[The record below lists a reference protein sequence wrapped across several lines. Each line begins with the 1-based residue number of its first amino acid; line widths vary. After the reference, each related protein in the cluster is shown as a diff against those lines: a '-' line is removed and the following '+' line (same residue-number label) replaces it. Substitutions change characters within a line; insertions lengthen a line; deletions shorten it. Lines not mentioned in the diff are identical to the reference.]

1 MHASKTQSTNK
12 NVIKK
17 AILSTLVLALT
28 TSSFIHTTYAT
39 SSDGD
44 SLANSTETT
53 QKAFQMQQAFRM
65 RSQQA
70 MSQDQSP
77 IQYQIKARL
86 DEKDMTIEGSQTV
99 TYLNASKDTLQ
110 ELVMHTYADANRSKA
125 TQTQMYIS
133 QNEQIAKEHPE
144 KKASD
149 FLGGMDIVKVTQQ
162 GEKLLF
168 DNNNQALR
176 VKLETPLQP
185 GQSITFQVDYRLD
198 IPYGMQRISYYKDQI
213 NGAHW
218 FPVMSMYDEN
228 THQWNKTPYSTSFES
243 DYYTSSDFDVEFNV
257 PESYQVVMPGD
268 ITSKNSAEQGR
279 KVVTAHAANTREFAF
294 FAGSNL
300 KVERETRDG
309 LTVEYFY
316 SGDDPAKKAA
326 VDKYIDYAFK
336 VIAFYSEKY
345 GKYPYPEF
353 RVIETYVDGF
363 GVEYSRLIQMPQR
376 PAELLPESDTTFVHE
391 IAHQWFHALIGN
403 NSETESFLDEGFADF
418 STVYFL
424 EKQGNKVGGFRS
436 IQLDPSP
443 IDLPI
448 ASTNEQ
454 VGEMADYVFY
464 QKGRQAIYQL
474 YRSVGEPKFDAFMK
488 EYFHRFVYQNAT
500 IDGLLDTIEDVLGKE
515 QRQDMEKALMEPG
528 FELKQ
533 EYQMSEK
540 ELAAYMHVVYQ
551 PQYEAVVN
559 NIPNLPYEVMIR
571 LMEKSFRGEPLTILL
586 GDQVSKEAAKQQE
599 QATSQLTQIFDV
611 FGMKYDVVRD
621 RKQLKQKLK
630 REIGISNLI
639 LVGDAKSNGMVQ
651 ALKNNI
657 NVRAKG
663 IGLDWKEAMNAS
675 GHSGA
680 YVIKH
685 PYNQNRLMIHY
696 YWNGDHLSAKAS
708 TSFMEKILE
717 SLTLSNDI
725 YQSYELDGN
734 GKLKDSKK
742 VE

>member
-1 MHASKTQSTNK
+1 MHTLKIKPTNI
-12 NVIKK
+12 IKK
-17 AILSTLVLALT
+17 VMLSTLVVTLAASPL
-28 TSSFIHTTYAT
+28 IHTTHAAQWN
-39 SSDGD
+39 SSI
-44 SLANSTETT
+44 LAADWETA
-53 QKAFQMQQAFRM
+53 QVASNMQQTSRIP
-65 RSQQA
+65 QA
-70 MSQDQSP
+70 MSQEQSP

-86 DEKDMTIEGSQTV
+86 DEKDMTLQGSQTV
-99 TYLNASKDTLQ
+99 TYRNTSKDPLK

-125 TQTQMYIS
+125 TQTIMYTG

-149 FLGGMDIVKVTQQ
+149 FLGGIDILEVKQQ
-162 GEKLLF
+162 EEKLLF
-168 DNNNQALR
+168 DNKNQALS
-176 VKLETPLQP
+176 VQLKTPLQP
-185 GQSITFQVDYRLD
+185 GQSVTFQVDYRID

-213 NGAHW
+213 NGAQW
-218 FPVMSMYDEN
+218 FPVMSVYDEI

-243 DYYTSSDFDVEFNV
+243 DFYTSSDFKVELNV
-257 PESYQVVMPGD
+257 PESYEVVMPGD
-268 ITSKNSAEQGR
+268 LSSKKSTEDGR
-279 KVVTAHAANTREFAF
+279 KVVTSYAGNTREFVF
-294 FAGSNL
+294 FAGPNL
-300 KVERETRDG
+300 KVEREMRNG

-326 VDKYIDYAFK
+326 VHKYIDYAFK

-345 GKYPYPEF
+345 GEYPYPEF
-353 RVIETYVDGF
+353 RVIETHVDGF
-363 GVEYSRLIQMPQR
+363 GVEYSRLIQMPER
-376 PAELLPESDTTFVHE
+376 AAGLSPEDDTTFIHE

-424 EKQGNKVGGFRS
+424 EKQGNKLGGFRS

-443 IDLPI
+443 IDLSI

-454 VGEMADYVFY
+454 VGEMANYVFY

-474 YRSVGEPKFDAFMK
+474 YRSVGEQKFDAFMK

-500 IDGLLDTIEDVLGKE
+500 IDGLLGTIEDVLGKE
-515 QRQDMEKALMEPG
+515 QRQDMEKALKKPG
-528 FELKQ
+528 FELKH

-540 ELAAYMHVVYQ
+540 ELAAYMHDAYQ

-571 LMEKSFRGEPLTILL
+571 LMEKSFRGEPLTIVL

-630 REIGISNLI
+630 REIGSSNLI
-639 LVGDAKSNGMVQ
+639 LVGNAKSNGFVQ

-657 NVRAKG
+657 NARAKDT
-663 IGLDWKEAMNAS
+663 GLDWKEAMKTA

-680 YVIKH
+680 YVTKH
-685 PYNQNRLMIHY
+685 PYNQNRLLIHY

-708 TSFMEKILE
+708 ASFMEKILE
-717 SLTLSNDI
+717 SLTLSNNI
-725 YQSYELDGN
+725 YQRYELDGN

>member
-1 MHASKTQSTNK
+1 MNVSKTKPTNT
-12 NVIKK
+12 IKK
-17 AILSTLVLALT
+17 VMLSTIAFTLGASPFV
-28 TSSFIHTTYAT
+28 HTTYAAPSNW
-39 SSDGD
+39 SSLIA
-44 SLANSTETT
+44 SAETT
-53 QKAFQMQQAFRM
+53 QKAFEMQQASRM

-86 DEKDMTIEGSQTV
+86 DEKDMTITGNQIV
-99 TYLNASKDTLQ
+99 TYRNTSKDTLQ

-125 TQTQMYIS
+125 TQTIMYTS

-149 FLGGMDIVKVTQQ
+149 FLGGIDIVKVSQQ

-168 DNNNQALR
+168 DHKNQALR
-176 VKLETPLQP
+176 VQLKTPLQP
-185 GQSITFQVDYRLD
+185 GQSISFQVDYRLD
-198 IPYGMQRISYYKDQI
+198 IPYGMQRLSYYKDQI

-218 FPVMSMYDEN
+218 FPVMSVYDEN

-268 ITSKNSAEQGR
+268 ITSQNSTEHGR
-279 KVVTAHAANTREFAF
+279 KVVTARAANTREFVF
-294 FAGSNL
+294 FAGPNL
-300 KVERETRDG
+300 KVERETRNG

-345 GKYPYPEF
+345 GEYPYPEF

-363 GVEYSRLIQMPQR
+363 GVEYSRLIQMPER
-376 PAELLPESDTTFVHE
+376 AAELSPENDTTFVHE

-474 YRSVGEPKFDAFMK
+474 YRSVGEQKFDAFMK

-500 IDGLLDTIEDVLGKE
+500 IDGLLATIEDVLGKE
-515 QRQDMEKALMEPG
+515 QRQDMEKALIQPN

-540 ELAAYMHVVYQ
+540 ELAAYMHDAYQ

-559 NIPNLPYEVMIR
+559 SIPNLPYEVMIR
-571 LMEKSFRGEPLTILL
+571 LMEKSFRGEPLTIVL
-586 GDQVSKEAAKQQE
+586 GDQVSKAAAKQQE
-599 QATSQLTQIFDV
+599 QATSQLTQMFDV

-621 RKQLKQKLK
+621 RKELKQKLK
-630 REIGISNLI
+630 GEIGSSNLI
-639 LVGDAKSNGMVQ
+639 LVGNAKSNGIVQ
-651 ALKNNI
+651 ALKKNI
-657 NVRAKG
+657 NVRANG
-663 IGLDWKEAMNAS
+663 IGLAWKDAMNAS

-685 PYNQNRLMIHY
+685 PYNQNRLMLHY

-708 TSFMEKILE
+708 ASFMEKILE
-717 SLTLSNDI
+717 SLTLSKDL
-725 YQSYELDGN
+725 YQFYELDGN
-734 GKLKDSKK
+734 GKLKTSKK

>member
-1 MHASKTQSTNK
+1 MHVPKTKPTNT
-12 NVIKK
+12 IKK
-17 AILSTLVLALT
+17 VMLSTIALT
-28 TSSFIHTTYAT
+28 LAASPFVHTTYAA
-39 SSDGD
+39 SSNWS
-44 SLANSTETT
+44 SLHASAGTT
-53 QKAFQMQQAFRM
+53 QKAFQMQQASRM
-65 RSQQA
+65 RSQA

-86 DEKDMTIEGSQTV
+86 DEKDMTITGNQIV
-99 TYLNASKDTLQ
+99 TYRNTSKDTLQ

-125 TQTQMYIS
+125 TQTIMYTS

-144 KKASD
+144 KKASA
-149 FLGGMDIVKVTQQ
+149 FLGGIDIVKVSQQ

-168 DNNNQALR
+168 DHKNQALR
-176 VKLETPLQP
+176 VQLKTPLQP

-218 FPVMSMYDEN
+218 FPVMSVYDET
-228 THQWNKTPYSTSFES
+228 THQWNKMPYSTSFES
-243 DYYTSSDFDVEFNV
+243 DFYTSSDFDVEFNV
-257 PESYQVVMPGD
+257 PETYQVVMPGD
-268 ITSKNSAEQGR
+268 ITTKDSAEQGR
-279 KVVTAHAANTREFAF
+279 KVVTASAANTREFVF
-294 FAGSNL
+294 FADPNL
-300 KVERETRDG
+300 KVERETRNG

-376 PAELLPESDTTFVHE
+376 SADALPEDDSTFVHE

-403 NSETESFLDEGFADF
+403 DSETESFLDEGFADF
-418 STVYFL
+418 SMVYFL
-424 EKQGNKVGGFRS
+424 EKQGNKLGGFRS

-448 ASTNEQ
+448 ASTNEAA
-454 VGEMADYVFY
+454 GEMADYVFY

-474 YRSVGEPKFDAFMK
+474 YRSVGEQKFDAFMK

-500 IDGLLDTIEDVLGKE
+500 IDGLLSTIEDVLGKE
-515 QRQDMEKALMEPG
+515 QRQDMEKALLQPD

-540 ELAAYMHVVYQ
+540 ELAAYMHDAYQ

-571 LMEKSFRGEPLTILL
+571 LMEKSFRGEPLTIVL
-586 GDQVSKEAAKQQE
+586 GDQVSKAAAKQQE
-599 QATSQLTQIFDV
+599 QATSQLIQIFDV
-611 FGMKYDVVRD
+611 FDLKYDVVRD
-621 RKQLKQKLK
+621 RKELKQKLK
-630 REIGISNLI
+630 REIGSSNLI
-639 LVGDAKSNGMVQ
+639 LVGNAKSNGIVQ
-651 ALKNNI
+651 ALKKNI
-657 NVRAKG
+657 NVRANG
-663 IGLDWKEAMNAS
+663 IGLAWKDAMNAS

-685 PYNQNRLMIHY
+685 PYNQNRLMLHY
-696 YWNGDHLSAKAS
+696 YWNGDHLSANAS
-708 TSFMEKILE
+708 ASFMEKILE
-717 SLTLSNDI
+717 SLTLSNDL
-725 YQSYELDGN
+725 YQFYELDGN
-734 GKLKDSKK
+734 GKLKTSKK

>member
-12 NVIKK
+12 NVMKK

-28 TSSFIHTTYAT
+28 TSGVTHTTYAT
-39 SSDGD
+39 PLKGE
-44 SLANSTETT
+44 SLATSAETT
-53 QKAFQMQQAFRM
+53 QNTFQMQHAFRM

-70 MSQDQSP
+70 VSQDQSP

-86 DEKDMTIEGSQTV
+86 DEKDMTIQGSQTV
-99 TYLNASKDTLQ
+99 TYLNTSKDTLQ

-125 TQTQMYIS
+125 TQTIMYTG

-149 FLGGMDIVKVTQQ
+149 FLGGTDIVKVTQQ

-176 VKLETPLQP
+176 VQLKAPLQP
-185 GQSITFQVDYRLD
+185 GQSITFEVDYRLD

-218 FPVMSMYDEN
+218 FPVMSVYDET

-243 DYYTSSDFDVEFNV
+243 DFYTSSDFDVEFNV

-268 ITSKNSAEQGR
+268 ITSKVSAEQGR
-279 KVVTAHAANTREFAF
+279 KVVTARAANTREFVF
-294 FAGSNL
+294 FAGPNL
-300 KVERETRDG
+300 KVERETRNG

-316 SGDDPAKKAA
+316 SGDDPVKKAA
-326 VDKYIDYAFK
+326 VNKYIDYAFK

-345 GKYPYPEF
+345 GEYPYPEF

-363 GVEYSRLIQMPQR
+363 GVEYSRLIQMPER
-376 PAELLPESDTTFVHE
+376 AAELSPEDDTTFVHE

-424 EKQGNKVGGFRS
+424 EKQGNKLGGFRS

-454 VGEMADYVFY
+454 AGEMADYVFY

-474 YRSVGEPKFDAFMK
+474 YRSVGEQKFDAFMK

-500 IDGLLDTIEDVLGKE
+500 IDGLLGTIEDVLGKE
-515 QRQDMEKALMEPG
+515 QRQDMEKALKKPG

-540 ELAAYMHVVYQ
+540 ELAAYMHDAYQ
-551 PQYEAVVN
+551 PQYEAVVK

-571 LMEKSFRGEPLTILL
+571 LMEKSFRGEPLTIVL
-586 GDQVSKEAAKQQE
+586 GDQVSKAAAKQQE
-599 QATSQLTQIFDV
+599 QAISQLTQILDV

-630 REIGISNLI
+630 REIGGSNLI
-639 LVGDAKSNGMVQ
+639 LVGNAKSNGIVQ
-651 ALKNNI
+651 SLKKNI
-657 NVRAKG
+657 IVRANG
-663 IGLDWKEAMNAS
+663 IGLAWKEAMKTA
-675 GHSGA
+675 GQSGA

-696 YWNGDHLSAKAS
+696 YWNGDHLSANAS
-708 TSFMEKILE
+708 ESFMEKILE
-717 SLTLSNDI
+717 SLTLSNDL
-725 YQSYELDGN
+725 YQFYELDGN
-734 GKLKDSKK
+734 GKLKASKK

>member
-1 MHASKTQSTNK
+1 MHVSKTKPKIT
-12 NVIKK
+12 IKK
-17 AILSTLVLALT
+17 VMLSTIAFTLAA
-28 TSSFIHTTYAT
+28 SPFVHTTYAT
-39 SSDGD
+39 SSKEAGLIA
-44 SLANSTETT
+44 SAETT
-53 QKAFQMQQAFRM
+53 QKTFEMQQASRM
-65 RSQQA
+65 RSQLA

-86 DEKDMTIEGSQTV
+86 DEKDMTITGNQIV
-99 TYLNASKDTLQ
+99 TYRNTSKDTLQ

-125 TQTQMYIS
+125 TQTIMYTS
-133 QNEQIAKEHPE
+133 QNEQIAKEDPE
-144 KKASD
+144 KKVSD
-149 FLGGMDIVKVTQQ
+149 FLGGIDIVKVTQQ

-168 DNNNQALR
+168 DHKNQALR
-176 VKLETPLQP
+176 VQLKAPLQP
-185 GQSITFQVDYRLD
+185 GQSISFQVDYRLD

-218 FPVMSMYDEN
+218 FPVMSVYDEN

-243 DYYTSSDFDVEFNV
+243 DFYTSSDFDVEFNV

-268 ITSKNSAEQGR
+268 ITSQNSTEHGR
-279 KVVTAHAANTREFAF
+279 KVVTARAANTREFAF
-294 FAGSNL
+294 FAGPNL
-300 KVERETRDG
+300 KVERETRNG

-345 GKYPYPEF
+345 GEYPYPEF

-363 GVEYSRLIQMPQR
+363 GVEYSRLIQMPER
-376 PAELLPESDTTFVHE
+376 AAELSPENDTTFVHE

-474 YRSVGEPKFDAFMK
+474 YRSVGEQKFDAFMK

-500 IDGLLDTIEDVLGKE
+500 IDGLLGTIEDVLGKE
-515 QRQDMEKALMEPG
+515 QRQDMEKALIQPN

-540 ELAAYMHVVYQ
+540 ELAAYMHDAYQ

-559 NIPNLPYEVMIR
+559 NIPNLAYEVMIR
-571 LMEKSFRGEPLTILL
+571 LMEKSFRGEPLTIVL
-586 GDQVSKEAAKQQE
+586 GDQVSKAAAKQQE

-621 RKQLKQKLK
+621 RKELKQKLK
-630 REIGISNLI
+630 REIGSSNLI
-639 LVGDAKSNGMVQ
+639 LVGNAKSNGIVQ
-651 ALKNNI
+651 ALKKNI
-657 NVRAKG
+657 NIRAND
-663 IGLDWKEAMNAS
+663 IGLAWKDAMNAS

-680 YVIKH
+680 YIIKH
-685 PYNQNRLMIHY
+685 PYNQNRLMLHY

-708 TSFMEKILE
+708 GSFMEKILE
-717 SLTLSNDI
+717 SLTLSNDL
-725 YQSYELDGN
+725 YQFYELDGN
-734 GKLKDSKK
+734 GKLKTSKK

>member
-1 MHASKTQSTNK
+1 MHVSKTKPTNT
-12 NVIKK
+12 IKK
-17 AILSTLVLALT
+17 VMLSTIVFTLAA
-28 TSSFIHTTYAT
+28 SPFVHTTYAAPSNW
-39 SSDGD
+39 SSLIA
-44 SLANSTETT
+44 SAETT
-53 QKAFQMQQAFRM
+53 QKAFEMQQASRM

-86 DEKDMTIEGSQTV
+86 DEKDMTITGNQIV
-99 TYLNASKDTLQ
+99 TYRNTSKDTLQ

-125 TQTQMYIS
+125 TQTIMYTS

-149 FLGGMDIVKVTQQ
+149 FLGGIDIVKVSQQ

-168 DNNNQALR
+168 DHKNQALR
-176 VKLETPLQP
+176 VQLKTPLQP
-185 GQSITFQVDYRLD
+185 GQSISFQVDYRLD
-198 IPYGMQRISYYKDQI
+198 IPYGMQRLSYYKDQI

-218 FPVMSMYDEN
+218 FPVMSVYDEN

-268 ITSKNSAEQGR
+268 ITSQKSTEHGR
-279 KVVTAHAANTREFAF
+279 KVVTARAANTREFAF
-294 FAGSNL
+294 FAGPNL
-300 KVERETRDG
+300 KVERETRNG

-345 GKYPYPEF
+345 GEYPYPEF

-363 GVEYSRLIQMPQR
+363 GVEYSRLIQMPER
-376 PAELLPESDTTFVHE
+376 AAELSPENDTTFVHE

-403 NSETESFLDEGFADF
+403 NSETESFLDEGFAEF

-474 YRSVGEPKFDAFMK
+474 YRSVGEQKFDAFMK

-500 IDGLLDTIEDVLGKE
+500 IDGLLATIEDVLGKE
-515 QRQDMEKALMEPG
+515 QRQDMEKALIQPNY
-528 FELKQ
+528 ELKQ

-540 ELAAYMHVVYQ
+540 ELAAYMHDAYQ

-559 NIPNLPYEVMIR
+559 SIPNLPYEVMIR
-571 LMEKSFRGEPLTILL
+571 LMEKSFRGEPLTIVL
-586 GDQVSKEAAKQQE
+586 GDQVSKAAAKQQE
-599 QATSQLTQIFDV
+599 QATSQLTQMFDV

-621 RKQLKQKLK
+621 RKELKQKLK
-630 REIGISNLI
+630 GEIGSSNLI
-639 LVGDAKSNGMVQ
+639 LVGNAKSNGIVQ
-651 ALKNNI
+651 ALKKNI
-657 NVRAKG
+657 NVRANG
-663 IGLDWKEAMNAS
+663 IGLAWKDAMNAS

-685 PYNQNRLMIHY
+685 PYNQNRLMLHY

-708 TSFMEKILE
+708 ASFMEKILE
-717 SLTLSNDI
+717 SLTLSNDL
-725 YQSYELDGN
+725 YRFYELDGN
-734 GKLKDSKK
+734 GKLKTSKK

>member
-1 MHASKTQSTNK
+1 MHVSKTKPTNT
-12 NVIKK
+12 IKK
-17 AILSTLVLALT
+17 VMLSTIAFTLAA
-28 TSSFIHTTYAT
+28 SPFVHTTYAAPSNW
-39 SSDGD
+39 SSLIA
-44 SLANSTETT
+44 SAETT
-53 QKAFQMQQAFRM
+53 QKAFEMQQASRM

-86 DEKDMTIEGSQTV
+86 DEKDMTITGNQIV
-99 TYLNASKDTLQ
+99 TYRNTSKDTLQ

-125 TQTQMYIS
+125 TQTIMYTS

-149 FLGGMDIVKVTQQ
+149 FLGGIDIVKVSQQ

-168 DNNNQALR
+168 DHKNQALR
-176 VKLETPLQP
+176 VQLKTPLQP
-185 GQSITFQVDYRLD
+185 GQSISFQVDYRLD
-198 IPYGMQRISYYKDQI
+198 IPYGMQRLSYYKDQI

-218 FPVMSMYDEN
+218 FPVMSVYDEN

-268 ITSKNSAEQGR
+268 ITSQNSTEHGR
-279 KVVTAHAANTREFAF
+279 KVVTARAANTREFVF
-294 FAGSNL
+294 FAGPNL
-300 KVERETRDG
+300 KVERETRNG

-345 GKYPYPEF
+345 GEYPYPEF

-363 GVEYSRLIQMPQR
+363 GVEYSRLIQMPER
-376 PAELLPESDTTFVHE
+376 AAELSPENDTTFVHE

-424 EKQGNKVGGFRS
+424 EKQGNKVVGFRS

-454 VGEMADYVFY
+454 AGEMADYVFY

-474 YRSVGEPKFDAFMK
+474 YRSVGEQKFDAFMK
-488 EYFHRFVYQNAT
+488 EYFHHFVYQNAT
-500 IDGLLDTIEDVLGKE
+500 IDGLLATIEDVLGKE
-515 QRQDMEKALMEPG
+515 QRQDMEKALIQPN

-540 ELAAYMHVVYQ
+540 ELAAYMHDAYQ

-559 NIPNLPYEVMIR
+559 SIPNLPYEVMIR
-571 LMEKSFRGEPLTILL
+571 LMEKSFRGEPLTIVL
-586 GDQVSKEAAKQQE
+586 GDQVSKAAAKQQE
-599 QATSQLTQIFDV
+599 QATSQLTQMFDV

-621 RKQLKQKLK
+621 RKELKQKLK
-630 REIGISNLI
+630 GEIGSSNLI
-639 LVGDAKSNGMVQ
+639 LVGNAKSNGIVQ
-651 ALKNNI
+651 ALKKNI
-657 NVRAKG
+657 NVRANG
-663 IGLDWKEAMNAS
+663 IGLAWKDAMNAS

-685 PYNQNRLMIHY
+685 PYNQNRLMLHY

-708 TSFMEKILE
+708 ASFMEKILE
-717 SLTLSNDI
+717 SLTLSKDL
-725 YQSYELDGN
+725 YQFYELDGN
-734 GKLKDSKK
+734 GKLKTSKK

>member
-1 MHASKTQSTNK
+1 M
-12 NVIKK
+12 
-17 AILSTLVLALT
+17 LSTIAFTLAA
-28 TSSFIHTTYAT
+28 SPFVHTTYAT
-39 SSDGD
+39 SSKEAGLIA
-44 SLANSTETT
+44 SAETT
-53 QKAFQMQQAFRM
+53 QKAFQMQQASRM

-86 DEKDMTIEGSQTV
+86 DEKDMTITGNQIV
-99 TYLNASKDTLQ
+99 TYRNTSKDTLQ

-125 TQTQMYIS
+125 TQTIMYTS

-149 FLGGMDIVKVTQQ
+149 FLGGIDIVKVSQQ

-168 DNNNQALR
+168 DHKNQALR
-176 VKLETPLQP
+176 VQLKTPLQP
-185 GQSITFQVDYRLD
+185 GQSISFQVDYRLD

-218 FPVMSMYDEN
+218 FPVMSVYDEN

-257 PESYQVVMPGD
+257 PESYQVAMPGD
-268 ITSKNSAEQGR
+268 ITSQNSAEHER
-279 KVVTAHAANTREFAF
+279 KVVTARAANTREFVF
-294 FAGSNL
+294 FAGPNL
-300 KVERETRDG
+300 KVERETRNG
-309 LTVEYFY
+309 LTVEYYY

-345 GKYPYPEF
+345 GEYPYPEF

-363 GVEYSRLIQMPQR
+363 GVEYSRLIQMPER
-376 PAELLPESDTTFVHE
+376 ATELSPENDTTFVHE

-403 NSETESFLDEGFADF
+403 NSETESFLDEGFAEF

-474 YRSVGEPKFDAFMK
+474 YRSVGEQKFDAFMR
-488 EYFHRFVYQNAT
+488 EYFHRFIYQNAT
-500 IDGLLDTIEDVLGKE
+500 IDGLLATIEDVLGKE
-515 QRQDMEKALMEPG
+515 QRQDMEKALLQPD

-540 ELAAYMHVVYQ
+540 ELAAYMHDVYQ

-559 NIPNLPYEVMIR
+559 NIPNLPCEVMIR
-571 LMEKSFRGEPLTILL
+571 LMEKSFRGEPLTIVL
-586 GDQVSKEAAKQQE
+586 GDQVSKAAAKQQE
-599 QATSQLTQIFDV
+599 QVTSQLTQMFDV
-611 FGMKYDVVRD
+611 FGMKYEVVRD
-621 RKQLKQKLK
+621 RKELKQKLK
-630 REIGISNLI
+630 GEIGSSNLI
-639 LVGDAKSNGMVQ
+639 LVGNAKSNGIVQ
-651 ALKNNI
+651 ALKKNI
-657 NVRAKG
+657 NVRANG
-663 IGLDWKEAMNAS
+663 IGLAWKDAMNAS

-685 PYNQNRLMIHY
+685 PYNQNRLMLHY
-696 YWNGDHLSAKAS
+696 YWNGDHLSANAS
-708 TSFMEKILE
+708 ESFMEKILE
-717 SLTLSNDI
+717 SLTLSNDL
-725 YQSYELDGN
+725 YQFYELNGN
-734 GKLKDSKK
+734 GKLKTSKK

>member
-1 MHASKTQSTNK
+1 MHVSKTKPTNT
-12 NVIKK
+12 IKK
-17 AILSTLVLALT
+17 VMLSTIVFTLAA
-28 TSSFIHTTYAT
+28 SPFVHTTYAAPSNW
-39 SSDGD
+39 SSLIA
-44 SLANSTETT
+44 SAETT
-53 QKAFQMQQAFRM
+53 QKAFEMQQASRM

-86 DEKDMTIEGSQTV
+86 DEKDMTITGNQIV
-99 TYLNASKDTLQ
+99 TYRNTSKDTLQ

-125 TQTQMYIS
+125 TQTIMYTS

-149 FLGGMDIVKVTQQ
+149 FLGGIDIVKVSQQ

-168 DNNNQALR
+168 DHKNQALR
-176 VKLETPLQP
+176 VQLKTPLQP
-185 GQSITFQVDYRLD
+185 GQSISFQVDYRLD
-198 IPYGMQRISYYKDQI
+198 IPYGMQRLSYYKDQI

-218 FPVMSMYDEN
+218 FPVMSVYDEN

-268 ITSKNSAEQGR
+268 ITSQNSTEHGR
-279 KVVTAHAANTREFAF
+279 KVVTARAANTREFVF
-294 FAGSNL
+294 FAGPNL
-300 KVERETRDG
+300 KVERETRNG

-345 GKYPYPEF
+345 GEYPYPEF

-363 GVEYSRLIQMPQR
+363 GVEYSRLIQMPER
-376 PAELLPESDTTFVHE
+376 AAELSPENDTTFVHE

-403 NSETESFLDEGFADF
+403 NSETESFLDEGFAEF

-474 YRSVGEPKFDAFMK
+474 YRSVGEQKFDAFMK

-500 IDGLLDTIEDVLGKE
+500 IDGLLATIEDVLGKE
-515 QRQDMEKALMEPG
+515 QRQDMEKALIQPNY
-528 FELKQ
+528 ELKQ

-540 ELAAYMHVVYQ
+540 ELAAYMHDAYQ

-559 NIPNLPYEVMIR
+559 SIPNLPYEVMIR
-571 LMEKSFRGEPLTILL
+571 LMEKSFRGEPLTIVL
-586 GDQVSKEAAKQQE
+586 GDQVSKAAAKQQE
-599 QATSQLTQIFDV
+599 QVTSQLTQMFDV

-621 RKQLKQKLK
+621 RKELKQKLK
-630 REIGISNLI
+630 GEIGSSNLI
-639 LVGDAKSNGMVQ
+639 LVGNAKSNGIVQ
-651 ALKNNI
+651 ALKKNI
-657 NVRAKG
+657 NVRANG
-663 IGLDWKEAMNAS
+663 IGLAWKDAMNAS

-685 PYNQNRLMIHY
+685 PYNQNRLMLHY

-708 TSFMEKILE
+708 ASFMEKILE
-717 SLTLSNDI
+717 SLTLSNDL
-725 YQSYELDGN
+725 YRFYELDGN
-734 GKLKDSKK
+734 GKLKTSKK